1 MGPVGNDGGLVM
13 SATVLPFP
21 DTPMEHGHSATAS
34 PPRPAWRSFVSAA
47 ALSNG
52 AAGENNEEPE
62 LCRITAQRLYL
73 IRCECGRRWFDLELP
88 ALAECPACHRLG
100 SLAG

>member
-1 MGPVGNDGGLVM
+1 MN
-13 SATVLPFP
+13 ATVLPFP
-21 DTPMEHGHSATAS
+21 DTPMEHGCGTAAQL
-34 PPRPAWRSFVSAA
+34 PKPAWRSFGSAA
-47 ALSNG
+47 TVLSG
-52 AAGENNEEPE
+52 APGENIGASEPE

>member
-1 MGPVGNDGGLVM
+1 M
-13 SATVLPFP
+13 SATVLSFP
-21 DTPMEHGHSATAS
+21 DAPVDQGHGSSGLLPTPS
-34 PPRPAWRSFVSAA
+34 WRSFVTATG
-47 ALSNG
+47 LQG
-52 AAGENNEEPE
+52 LGAGEGMEVSEQE